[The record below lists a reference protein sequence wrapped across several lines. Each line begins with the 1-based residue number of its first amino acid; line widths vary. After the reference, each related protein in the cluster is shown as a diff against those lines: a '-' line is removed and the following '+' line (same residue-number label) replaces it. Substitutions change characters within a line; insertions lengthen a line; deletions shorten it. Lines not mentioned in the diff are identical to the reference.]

1 MGVRPG
7 YIFILSHMRSYSTL
21 LAHLL
26 GSHPEITGYAERGIS
41 YRSSMKLYGLRLR
54 MTLSR
59 ELGRARY
66 VLDKVLHDRY
76 RISKRV
82 LVRHDVVPIILV
94 RRPEPTLASIFGLG
108 ALTGARGWYT
118 DAEAVTRYYE
128 RRLARLAEYG
138 SWTRD
143 RAIVVRSEDLM
154 GSTPRVLTRLT
165 HALELQSPLAP
176 TYRLFEHTGKPGYGD
191 PSPRILAGRV
201 TAPKHERSV
210 PHSISDAQLR
220 RAHLAYVSC
229 TSDLAQYTRQFTS
242 MIPSASASAWW
253 D

>member
-1 MGVRPG
+1 MGGSPG

-128 RRLARLAEYG
+128 RRLTRLAEYG

-154 GSTPRVLTRLT
+154 GSTPRVLARLTSHARAPITPRADLPPVRTHRETRLRRPFAANPGRT
-165 HALELQSPLAP
+165 CHCAQARARRAGLH
-176 TYRLFEHTGKPGYGD
+176 FEGTATTR
-191 PSPRILAGRV
+191 SPR
-201 TAPKHERSV
+201 
-210 PHSISDAQLR
+210 LR
-220 RAHLAYVSC
+220 LLH
-229 TSDLAQYTRQFTS
+229 Q
-242 MIPSASASAWW
+242 
-253 D
+253 